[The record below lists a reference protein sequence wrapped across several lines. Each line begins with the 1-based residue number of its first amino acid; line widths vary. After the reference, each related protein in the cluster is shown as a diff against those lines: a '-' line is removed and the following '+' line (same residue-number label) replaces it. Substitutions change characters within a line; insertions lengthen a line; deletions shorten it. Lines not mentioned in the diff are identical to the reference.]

1 MILQIHLYIIQN
13 QYINMLNER
22 GIRVPEKLKNKIKR
36 AAVFNN
42 MKIYEYLDSI
52 VPDIRVDED
61 KKPNSILAKVFTSH
75 VEEANK

>member
-1 MILQIHLYIIQN
+1 
-13 QYINMLNER
+13 MLNER

-52 VPDIRVDED
+52 VPDIRVEEHTESSN
-61 KKPNSILAKVFTSH
+61 K
-75 VEEANK
+75 EEANK

>member
-1 MILQIHLYIIQN
+1 
-13 QYINMLNER
+13 MLNER

-52 VPDIRVDED
+52 VPDIRVEEHM
-61 KKPNSILAKVFTSH
+61 KSSNK
-75 VEEANK
+75 EEANK

>member
-1 MILQIHLYIIQN
+1 MLCIQSVTVILQIHLYIIQN

-52 VPDIRVDED
+52 VPDIRVEEHM
-61 KKPNSILAKVFTSH
+61 KSSNK
-75 VEEANK
+75 EEANK

>member
-1 MILQIHLYIIQN
+1 VLCIQSVTVILQIHLYIIQN

-52 VPDIRVDED
+52 VPDIRVEEHMESSN
-61 KKPNSILAKVFTSH
+61 K
-75 VEEANK
+75 EEANK